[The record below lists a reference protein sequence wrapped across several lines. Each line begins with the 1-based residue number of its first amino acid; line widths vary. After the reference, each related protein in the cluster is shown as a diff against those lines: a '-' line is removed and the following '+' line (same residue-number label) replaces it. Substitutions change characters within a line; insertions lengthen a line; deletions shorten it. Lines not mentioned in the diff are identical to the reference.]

1 MAFLWLIVLLSFFL
15 NRCVVCADYHLCHN
29 CFATDTHTQHSF
41 QFRQVSQKWCSNLS
55 NTLSQPLKTNT
66 VLSASQFFISTL
78 PILYRNLAN
87 FVSQPCQLCIA
98 TLQYCIVTWPILYCN
113 LANFLQCCYTFALL
127 PIKLIRVGRT
137 VSAIWSNLLFNIVD
151 R

>member
-1 MAFLWLIVLLSFFL
+1 MGFLWLIVLLSFFL

-41 QFRQVSQKWCSNLS
+41 QFRQVSQQWYRNLS
-55 NTLSQPLKTNT
+55 NTLSQPCTTNT
-66 VLSASQFFISTL
+66 VLPASQFC
-78 PILYRNLAN
+78 NLAN
-87 FVSQPCQLCIA
+87 SVSQPCQFCIA
-98 TLQYCIVTWPILYCN
+98 TLQYCIVTWPILYCD

-127 PIKLIRVGRT
+127 PIKLIRVGRI
-137 VSAIWSNLLFNIVD
+137 VSAVWSNLLFNIID